1 MEPLAVAPETAI
13 PLRPG
18 YLELLNRSGHVVR
31 RFPLS
36 AGALILGRDPGSDV
50 VLDDP
55 YVCPRHAMVREEEA
69 GLVIDDLGSVN
80 GIAAAPG
87 QPRVARLHLASGMTL
102 RVGRSLLRYRSAAA
116 PLPATL
122 VEGSVVGPLRLC
134 ERPAIIAGL
143 CLLAPLLLL
152 LKTYLDTVTRVQGG
166 KLLFEPVVTI
176 VVVFCWAALW
186 AFAGRLLA
194 FRWHFWIQVG
204 IACAGLIAFLAV
216 EVISSYL
223 CFAFNL
229 DSLYPLIDNLG
240 QTAALACLLFAHLR
254 FVSAA
259 PSRPLARAAV
269 LVSLAVL
276 GLSLLTEH
284 GDSGDFRS
292 APAYQVTLKAPP
304 FQLVKGRS
312 VAEFM
317 TEAGTLPAQLA
328 ERTAQKE

>member
-1 MEPLAVAPETAI
+1 LESLDVTPEAAT

-18 YLELLNRSGHVVR
+18 QLELLNRSGQIVR

-36 AGALILGRDPGSDV
+36 AGVLILGRDPGSDV

-55 YVCPRHAMVREEEA
+55 YVCPRHATLCEESA
-69 GLVIDDLGSVN
+69 GLVVEDRDSVN
-80 GIAAAPG
+80 GLSAAPG
-87 QPRVARLHLASGMTL
+87 QPRVARLHLVSGMTL
-102 RVGRSLLRYRSAAA
+102 RVGRSTLRYRAAAA

-122 VEGSVVGPLRLC
+122 VEGAVVGPLRLC

-176 VVVFCWAALW
+176 VVVVCWAALW
-186 AFAGRLLA
+186 AFAGRLLVY
-194 FRWHFWIQVG
+194 RWHFWSHCA

-216 EVISSYL
+216 EVTSSYL
-223 CFAFNL
+223 CFAVNL

-240 QTAALACLLFAHLR
+240 QTAALALLLFAHLR

-259 PSRPLARAAV
+259 PSRPLRRAAV
-269 LVSLAVL
+269 LVSLVVL
-276 GLSLLTEH
+276 CLSLLTEH
-284 GDSGDFRS
+284 SDSGDFQS
-292 APAYQVTLKAPP
+292 APSYQVTLKAPP
-304 FQLVKGRS
+304 FQVVKGRS
-312 VAEFM
+312 VDDFM
-317 TEAGTLPAQLA
+317 NAAGTLPTQLA
-328 ERTAQKE
+328 ERSAQKE